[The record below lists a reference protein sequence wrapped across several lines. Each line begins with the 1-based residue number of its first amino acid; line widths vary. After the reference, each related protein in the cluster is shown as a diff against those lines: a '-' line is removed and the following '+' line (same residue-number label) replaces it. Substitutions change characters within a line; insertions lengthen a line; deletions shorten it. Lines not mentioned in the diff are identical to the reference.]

1 MNHSWFLIQPFWLS
15 IISIRLLV
23 SKGCVWFLN
32 QPLWFPNQPVVVSES
47 WLVFESWLVSDS
59 TVLVID
65 NTDAASG
72 FQRMRLVS
80 ESAVVVSESAFC
92 SFRIMVG
99 V

>member
-1 MNHSWFLIQPFWLS
+1 MNHGWFLIQPFWLS

-65 NTDAASG
+65 SVVLVTDLSAEPAWCTGSG
-72 FQRMRLVS
+72 YRV
-80 ESAVVVSESAFC
+80 
-92 SFRIMVG
+92 
-99 V
+99 

>member
-1 MNHSWFLIQPFWLS
+1 M
-15 IISIRLLV
+15 
-23 SKGCVWFLN
+23 
-32 QPLWFPNQPVVVSES
+32 WFPNQPFVASES

-65 NTDAASG
+65 NIDTTASG
-72 FQRMRLVS
+72 VQRMCLVS

>member
-1 MNHSWFLIQPFWLS
+1 M
-15 IISIRLLV
+15 
-23 SKGCVWFLN
+23 
-32 QPLWFPNQPVVVSES
+32 
-47 WLVFESWLVSDS
+47 FESWLVSDS

-65 NTDAASG
+65 NIDTASG

>member
-1 MNHSWFLIQPFWLS
+1 M
-15 IISIRLLV
+15 
-23 SKGCVWFLN
+23 
-32 QPLWFPNQPVVVSES
+32 
-47 WLVFESWLVSDS
+47 FESWLVSDS

-65 NTDAASG
+65 TASG

>member
-1 MNHSWFLIQPFWLS
+1 M
-15 IISIRLLV
+15 
-23 SKGCVWFLN
+23 
-32 QPLWFPNQPVVVSES
+32 
-47 WLVFESWLVSDS
+47 FESWVVSDS

-65 NTDAASG
+65 NIDTASG

-80 ESAVVVSESAFC
+80 ESDVVVSESAFC

>member
-1 MNHSWFLIQPFWLS
+1 MQ
-15 IISIRLLV
+15 LLV

-32 QPLWFPNQPVVVSES
+32 QPLWFPNQPFVVSES

-65 NTDAASG
+65 TASG